1 MYCRNCGNEMPDG
14 AEICMKCGVPV
25 GKGRDYCWNCG
36 KETVKE
42 AVVCVSCGAGL
53 VLREEAEP
61 TGDKSAIAAGLLAI
75 FLGSLGVHN
84 FYLGFKKRAFAQL
97 LLTIGGAIL
106 SVLYVVFIFLAVSTY
121 FETGFILLAILSLL
135 LGIAC
140 VSASSIWAL
149 IEGILYLCGIKKTD
163 GKGNLLRN

>member
-25 GKGRDYCWNCG
+25 GKGKDFCWNCG

-53 VLREEAEP
+53 VPKNETEP

-75 FLGSLGVHN
+75 FLGGIGVHN
-84 FYLGFKKRAFAQL
+84 FYLGFKKRAVAQL
-97 LLTIGGAIL
+97 MLTIGGLIFF
-106 SVLYVVFIFLAVSTY
+106 VLYVVFIALAASTY
-121 FETGFILLAILSLL
+121 FETGFVLLAILSMLV
-135 LGIAC
+135 GCAGM
-140 VSASSIWAL
+140 AAPSIWAL
-149 IEGILYLCGIKKTD
+149 VEGIMYLCGAKKRD
-163 GKGNLLRN
+163 GKGNLLKM